1 MAHVLEKKQN
11 SLTDSVEFKDAV
23 QFAVQEALAK
33 SLAEMKAAQ
42 AQSEASLLAKAFAM
56 EMARMVGPL
65 NGQIYVDPEVLES
78 REIARKKM
86 AALIEE
92 VKKGGEKPRYR
103 IINKCFFGTK
113 VLEPGVVSKGYN
125 GSNSEHKYKRKEIS
139 WEEVPN
145 NALFPVNKIARDIY
159 DEWKKSI
166 SMEMDPV
173 GIEETWIT
181 ENGITMYGRNPETID
196 NRIKPKAHPGLTEDD
211 DDDGIDSAVFRK
223 KLDDF
228 SSLDSFQGIV
238 DTNRNKMNIESSLY

>member
-78 REIARKKM
+78 RE
-86 AALIEE
+86 
-92 VKKGGEKPRYR
+92 
-103 IINKCFFGTK
+103 
-113 VLEPGVVSKGYN
+113 
-125 GSNSEHKYKRKEIS
+125 
-139 WEEVPN
+139 
-145 NALFPVNKIARDIY
+145 IY